1 MIYFFIVL
9 IGGAY
14 LGWRFNAL
22 SNKNLFFRSPLFI
35 ALMSSVTLLVC
46 AAAVVNVFL
55 KNPPT
60 EVSLADDVVARST
73 LGDTTWHGL
82 VQQSP
87 EFHYRRIHYL
97 SPYSDDLDA
106 LQKKYE
112 QLARSN
118 DTTASAIGHFGLG
131 AIYLKKE
138 DRKKASFHLDHV
150 HRDDFPYVH
159 YCRGV
164 LYMDGGEPRLAEAQ
178 FERELHIKGGNFQG
192 AFSYLLTQYEKHK
205 NFSMLKELLKYD
217 PSPELFPDELRRRLH
232 WETGDFAGYVASLL
246 QSIGHMVNVPGF
258 VAALLI
264 SVMWLSYI
272 RYLRVFRP
280 RKDLVLLLCLFCG
293 GMITTPLVLS
303 FGDFRELYYPWE
315 MDHTVW
321 NDLGYTIFM
330 IGVPEE
336 LVKFLPF
343 LLVMMLSPRIKEPID
358 FVVYASASALGFAF
372 VENVLYFQNL
382 SSGIIHGR
390 AYLSVIG
397 HMIAASIVVYGFVV
411 SRFQFKHISAWIS
424 VPISFMLGA
433 TVHGLY
439 DFLIM
444 HDHFLLFVVFFI
456 FMVQVWIII
465 LNNCLNNSPFFSYD
479 KVNLLEK
486 SKYVAL
492 GLTFIFAFE
501 YVLVGSMRGPE
512 KANYEFYS
520 SLPFAATI
528 ITFFASN
535 LSSFNVVRGYWR
547 DIYFSSREKRG
558 YGTLQRRT
566 LALSWYFV
574 NSIRAHNYVGRKVSL
589 SNDPYNRRLAEVL
602 DGEYEGDIVSR
613 IVLKDQGD
621 LDPHWF
627 VVKFSRP
634 LPFEGH
640 HPYYALVKLRNQND
654 SLLYE
659 DDVQIFFKS
668 IPDIN
673 KLKMN
678 YPRKEQFPFHGWA
691 YMALHTQDS

>member
-1 MIYFFIVL
+1 MVYFLILL

-22 SNKNLFFRSPLFI
+22 SNKKIFFRSPLFL

-46 AAAVVNVFL
+46 AAAIVNVFF
-55 KNPPT
+55 KDPPT

-73 LGDTTWHGL
+73 LGDTTWLGL

-97 SPYSDDLDA
+97 SRDGKDLDA

-112 QLARSN
+112 QLSQSRDSV
-118 DTTASAIGHFGLG
+118 ASAIGHFGLG

-138 DRKKASFHLDHV
+138 DREKATFHLYRIQ
-150 HRDDFPYVH
+150 RDDFPYVH
-159 YCRGV
+159 FCRGV
-164 LYMDGGEPRLAEAQ
+164 LYMDGGEPRLAEEQ
-178 FERELHIKGGNFQG
+178 FERELHIKGGNFSG
-192 AFSYLLTQYEKHK
+192 AFSYLLKQYEEHK

-217 PSPELFPDELRRRLH
+217 PSPELFPDGLRRRLH
-232 WETGDFAGYVASLL
+232 WETGDFAAYVTSLL
-246 QSIGHMVNVPGF
+246 QSIGHMVNAPGF

-264 SVMWLSYI
+264 SAMWLSYI
-272 RYLRVFRP
+272 GYLRVFRQ
-280 RKDLVLLLCLFCG
+280 RNDLLIMLCLFCG
-293 GMITTPLVLS
+293 GMISTLAVLS
-303 FGDFRELYYPWE
+303 FSDFRELYFPWE
-315 MDHTVW
+315 MDNTFW
-321 NDLGYTIFM
+321 NDLLYTVFM

-336 LVKFLPF
+336 LVKFFPF
-343 LLVMMLSPRIKEPID
+343 LLFMMLTPRLKEPID
-358 FVVYASASALGFAF
+358 FIVYASASALGFAF

-382 SSGIIHGR
+382 SAGIIHGR

-411 SRFQFKHISAWIS
+411 SRFQLKHISAWIS
-424 VPISFMLGA
+424 VPVSFMIGA
-433 TVHGLY
+433 AVHGLY
-439 DFLIM
+439 DFLLM
-444 HDHFLLFVVFFI
+444 HDHYILFVVYFI

-465 LNNCLNNSPFFSYD
+465 LNNCLNNSPFFTYG

-501 YVLVGSMRGPE
+501 YVLVAFMRGPE

-520 SLPFAATI
+520 SLPFAAMSI
-528 ITFFASN
+528 IFFASN

-558 YGTLQRRT
+558 YGTLQRGT
-566 LALSWYFV
+566 LLTSWYFV
-574 NSIRAHNYVGRKVSL
+574 NSIRAHNYVGLKINL
-589 SNDPYNRRLAEVL
+589 SNDPYNHRLAEIL

-613 IVLKDQGD
+613 IVLKDHDD
-621 LDPHWF
+621 LDPNWF
-627 VVKFSRP
+627 VVKFSRQ

-640 HPYYALVKLRNQND
+640 HPHYALVKLRNQND

-668 IPDIN
+668 ISDLN
-673 KLKMN
+673 QLKSN
-678 YPRKEQFPFHGWA
+678 FPRKEQFPFHGWA
-691 YMALHTQDS
+691 YMALHAT